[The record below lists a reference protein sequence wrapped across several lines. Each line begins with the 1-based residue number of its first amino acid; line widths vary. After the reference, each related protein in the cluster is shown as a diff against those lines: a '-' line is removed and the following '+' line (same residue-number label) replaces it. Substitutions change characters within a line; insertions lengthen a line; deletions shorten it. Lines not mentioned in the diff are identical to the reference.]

1 MSRSPARPPLAAL
14 TAALL
19 TAVAAAPTT
28 VAPAAVSA
36 VAPAAA
42 SAAGASARPA
52 PPPAVGRSATAAPP
66 APAGRAAPT
75 SRPAGT
81 GPLAAGRSAPAGRAA
96 PGCPAPLAPV
106 RPVAAPPWPQ
116 QRYAPERLAPLA
128 TGAGVTV
135 AVVDSGVDRRH
146 PQLAGR
152 VLDGADLLDRGGD
165 GGRDCAGHGTGVA
178 SIIAAG
184 PRDGVAF
191 QGLAPGARILPVR
204 VSEQQVVDGR
214 ESGRTVSAGEFARAI
229 RWAVDH
235 DADVLNLSVV
245 LYADDPEVR
254 AAVRYAVERDVV
266 VVAAAGNL
274 HDSGDPRPYPAA
286 YDGVLGVGAI
296 GADGARAP
304 FSQTGAYVDL
314 VAPGSDVL
322 MAAPGQGHHRAEGT
336 SYAAPFV
343 SATAALLRQ
352 YRPELTAAEVARRIV
367 ATADPAPGRG
377 GGYGAG
383 VLNPYRAVTETG
395 GGAAERSR
403 PATALADDRADPA
416 LVAQRAR
423 RAAARD
429 RALLVAGV
437 GGAAVAVAAL
447 LALVVPRGARRRWHG
462 VLALVAVAVLLPGRY
477 PAALRSTSLGVGLT

>member
-1 MSRSPARPPLAAL
+1 MSRSPARPLLAAL
-14 TAALL
+14 TTALL
-19 TAVAAAPTT
+19 
-28 VAPAAVSA
+28 AAVPA
-36 VAPAAA
+36 APAAA
-42 SAAGASARPA
+42 ARPA
-52 PPPAVGRSATAAPP
+52 RAATEPVTVGRSGPAALTA
-66 APAGRAAPT
+66 
-75 SRPAGT
+75 
-81 GPLAAGRSAPAGRAA
+81 RAA
-96 PGCPAPLAPV
+96 PGCPSPLAPV
-106 RPVAAPPWPQ
+106 RPVSGPPWPH

-152 VLDGADLLDRGGD
+152 VLDGTDLLDPGGD

-191 QGLAPGARILPVR
+191 HGLAPDARILPVR
-204 VSEQQVVDGR
+204 VSEQQVVEGR
-214 ESGRTVSAGEFARAI
+214 ESGRTVSAEDFARAI

-245 LYADDPEVR
+245 LYADNPAVR
-254 AAVRYAVERDVV
+254 AAVGYAVERDVV

-296 GADGARAP
+296 GADGARSP

-343 SATAALLRQ
+343 AATAALLRQ
-352 YRPELTAAEVARRIV
+352 YRPELSAAQVAQRIV
-367 ATADPAPGRG
+367 ASADPAPGGGGG

-395 GGAAERSR
+395 GGAPERPR
-403 PATALADDRADPA
+403 PATALADDRDDPA
-416 LVAQRAR
+416 LVAQQAR
-423 RAAARD
+423 RATARD

-437 GGAAVAVAAL
+437 SGAAVAVAAL
-447 LALVVPRGARRRWHG
+447 LALIVPRGARRRWQ
-462 VLALVAVAVLLPGRY
+462 
-477 PAALRSTSLGVGLT
+477 PAGPA